1 MTSAPFDIIATLGP
15 ASLHLAAE
23 LAQAGAKSFRLNA
36 SHMTP
41 SDLARAVRSVR
52 QALPAQRVVVDLQ
65 GAKMRLGTFEPRDV
79 KSGQTVRF
87 AIEPADPA
95 VIPLDHPELYDCL
108 QVGDTLSL
116 DDDRVRMRVLD
127 VSAGKLSAR
136 CLGDATLRPRKG
148 VNVVE
153 HPVQLADLSA
163 RDQAHLRAVA
173 PYNGIDFAFSFM
185 LDGREAAWVRRLAP
199 NATVVGKIERIE
211 AVHQIRAMGDHCDEL
226 WICRGDLGA
235 QMGAGPL
242 ARFVSTFRPWSGGPP
257 VIMAGQVLEHLTHHA
272 DPTRSEVCHL
282 YDLAAR
288 GYAGIVLSDETAIG
302 HDPVAAVRIAR
313 ALLDEAG

>member
-1 MTSAPFDIIATLGP
+1 MNLAPLDIVATLGP
-15 ASLHLAAE
+15 ASLHLAAD
-23 LAQAGAKSFRLNA
+23 LARAGASTFRLNA

-41 SDLARAVRSVR
+41 GELARAVRSVR
-52 QALPAQRVVVDLQ
+52 EALPSHRVVVDLQ
-65 GAKMRLGTFEPRDV
+65 GAKMRLGTFEPHDV

-87 AIEPADPA
+87 AIEPNDPA
-95 VIPLDHPELYDCL
+95 AIPLDHPELYASL
-108 QVGDTLSL
+108 RVGNTLSL

-127 VSAGKLSAR
+127 VSAGTLSAR

-148 VNVVE
+148 VNVLE
-153 HPVQLADLSA
+153 HPVRLADLSA
-163 RDQAHLRAVA
+163 RDKAHLQAVV
-173 PYNGIDFAFSFM
+173 PWSGIDFAFSFM

-199 NATVVGKIERIE
+199 NARVVGKIERRE
-211 AVHQIRAMGDHCDEL
+211 AVDLVRAIGARCDEL
-226 WICRGDLGA
+226 WVCRGDLGA

-282 YDLAAR
+282 YDLVDR
-288 GYAGIVLSDETAIG
+288 GYAGIVLSDETAVG

-313 ALLDEAG
+313 ALLDGAG